1 MARTPVTC
9 VSIVRRSRQQRD
21 AKGTHNVHTGSSVHP
36 QRTASEIISPRRR
49 CVMKWE
55 EILAAITG
63 SGQTPEQFA
72 TELQKGAQPFFQAI
86 FDKGHGAATVKA
98 TAKETELTG
107 RITAL
112 ETERDAA
119 VTRATDA
126 EKKVPEI
133 ATIRAQ
139 YDEQI
144 KTLKEKHKTELQT
157 RDETAKSQRIEQ
169 AKQSTASMSTRPASR
184 FRSRRPTARRASTCW
199 RTRSTSA
206 SRPSG
211 SGPTWTAAPARRRA
225 ARRSPPTNSRRFAR
239 RSRSVRSRRLLT
251 SRSTSASA
259 LRFGSRATPGIRKEP

>member
-1 MARTPVTC
+1 
-9 VSIVRRSRQQRD
+9 
-21 AKGTHNVHTGSSVHP
+21 
-36 QRTASEIISPRRR
+36 
-49 CVMKWE
+49 MKWE

-169 AKQSTASMSTRPASR
+169 AKQSTINALVTMGVDKDKAELEVEKEFKLGRFVASENGVDVYQTGKQIPLAPADGKTGIDLLADEINQR
-184 FRSRRPTARRASTCW
+184 VEAKWKRADVDRGTGAEKGGATQPANQFEKI
-199 RTRSTSA
+199 RQEVKERQKQ
-206 SRPSG
+206 
-211 SGPTWTAAPARRRA
+211 AAPDIPLDKRLGA
-225 ARRSPPTNSRRFAR
+225 A
-239 RSRSVRSRRLLT
+239 VR
-251 SRSTSASA
+251 
-259 LRFGSRATPGIRKEP
+259 